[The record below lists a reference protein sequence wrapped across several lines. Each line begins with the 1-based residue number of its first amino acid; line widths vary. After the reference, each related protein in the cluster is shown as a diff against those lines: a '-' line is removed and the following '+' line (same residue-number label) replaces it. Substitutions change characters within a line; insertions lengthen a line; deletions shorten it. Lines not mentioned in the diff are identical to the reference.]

1 MADAN
6 IQFEVFPTDLH
17 LSRIDPA
24 QNMRRFYRLTIQRD
38 LFGGVSLIRIW
49 GRIGTRGRQI
59 VDTHADEG
67 KAINALMALAQQKRR
82 RGYGVTSHCSFV
94 G

>member
-1 MADAN
+1 MADGN

-38 LFGGVSLIRIW
+38 LFGDVSLIRIW
-49 GRIGTRGRQI
+49 GRIGSRGRQI
-59 VDTHADEG
+59 VDAYADEG

-82 RGYGVTSHCSFV
+82 RGYGVTRHYSSA

>member
-1 MADAN
+1 MAGIN
-6 IQFEVFPTDLH
+6 IQSEVFPTDLY

-24 QNMRRFYRLTIQRD
+24 QNMRRFYRLTVQHD

-59 VDTHADEG
+59 VDIHADEG
-67 KAINALMALAQQKRR
+67 RAINALMALAQQKRR
-82 RGYGVTSHCSFV
+82 RGYGATSHGSYV